1 MKKKREARVGE
12 ERVGMTCPG
21 CNGWPCR
28 ESWLEPCATCDSDV
42 CRLCRDECKC
52 TAVCTTSARQ

>member
-1 MKKKREARVGE
+1 MKKKLPVVVDGIQIVR
-12 ERVGMTCPG
+12 CPG

-42 CRLCRDECKC
+42 CRLCRDEGCKC